1 MKSEP
6 DVWSID
12 QQKKAGVK
20 GAPWDGVRN
29 YQAAKNLKGMKKG
42 DLCFFYHSNIGKE
55 IVGIVEVIKEAFLDR
70 TDKDGRFVAVQVKF
84 KEKLKK
90 TVTLEEVKKNKSLSH
105 LSLIKQSR
113 LSVMPI
119 DSKSWKILNKMSIVK
134 NFMPKKKKIK
144 SKVQKKILKRYVT
157 RKKVKPIKKKVLKRI
172 EEQELILKTKPE
184 WVKSALINKAKYQK
198 KYSDSIK
205 NNNEFW
211 KKEGKRISWIK
222 PYKKIKDV
230 KYGKKEVRIKW
241 YEDGTLNASANCI
254 DRHLKDKKD
263 KTAIIWVGDDP
274 KDSKKIS
281 YKQLHAEVSKAANGL
296 KKLGIKK
303 GDRVTIY
310 LTMVPELAVT
320 MLACARIGAV
330 HSIIFGGFSADSI
343 TTRINDCESE
353 YIITADE
360 GVRAGKII
368 SLKHITDEALKKCP
382 NVKKCIV
389 VKRTGNKVSWVK
401 GRDVWYNDLI
411 KDVSNKCEP
420 EEMNAEDP
428 LFILYTSG
436 STGKP
441 KGVLHTTGG
450 YMVYASMTHQYVF
463 NYKPKDI
470 YWCTADIGWVTG
482 HSYIIYGPLANGA
495 TTIMFEGV
503 PTYPDSSRWWQII
516 DKYKVNI
523 FYTAPTA
530 IRALMREGD
539 KPVKKTSRKSLKLL
553 GTVGE
558 PINPE
563 AWMWYYKTV
572 GNSKCPIVDTWWQTE
587 TGGILISPQTGAMN
601 LKPGSASKP
610 FYGIKPSIIDKNG
623 KEIKGAGEGRLC
635 ISQSWPG
642 QMRTVYGNHQRFID
656 TYFSQYDGKYF
667 TGDGARRD
675 KDGYYW
681 ITGRVDDVIIVSGH
695 NLGTAEIESAFVA
708 HPKVAE
714 AAVVG
719 YPHDIKGNGLYCYVT
734 LNVGERS
741 DLDLEREL
749 KNWVKRQVGA
759 HARPDIIHFSPGL
772 PKTRS
777 GKIMRRILRKI
788 AANEHNQLGD
798 TSTLADP
805 SVVQS
810 LVNNR
815 KNI

>member
-1 MKSEP
+1 
-6 DVWSID
+6 
-12 QQKKAGVK
+12 
-20 GAPWDGVRN
+20 
-29 YQAAKNLKGMKKG
+29 
-42 DLCFFYHSNIGKE
+42 
-55 IVGIVEVIKEAFLDR
+55 
-70 TDKDGRFVAVQVKF
+70 
-84 KEKLKK
+84 
-90 TVTLEEVKKNKSLSH
+90 
-105 LSLIKQSR
+105 
-113 LSVMPI
+113 
-119 DSKSWKILNKMSIVK
+119 
-134 NFMPKKKKIK
+134 MPKKKKKYK
-144 SKVQKKILKRYVT
+144 SKKKSSKKRGGKSKKKSPKNKKILKQ
-157 RKKVKPIKKKVLKRI
+157 KKRSKKRI
-172 EEQELILKTKPE
+172 TKKTENSQPSEIIFKNRSE
-184 WVKSALINKAKYQK
+184 WIRTSLVNKAQYQK
-198 KYSDSIK
+198 KYNESIK
-205 NNNEFW
+205 NNNTFW
-211 KKEGKRISWIK
+211 KKEGKRITWIK
-222 PYKKIKDV
+222 PYKKIKDI
-230 KYGKKEVRIKW
+230 KYSKDEVRIKW
-241 YEDGTLNASANCI
+241 FEDGTLNASANCI

-274 KDSKKIS
+274 KDNQKIS
-281 YKQLHAEVSKAANGL
+281 YKQLHQKVSKAANGL

-310 LTMVPELAVT
+310 LTMIPELAIL
-320 MLACARIGAV
+320 MLACARIGAI
-330 HSIIFGGFSADSI
+330 HSIIFGGFSAESI
-343 TTRINDCESE
+343 SGRVNDCKSE

-360 GVRAGKII
+360 GVRGGKKIP
-368 SLKHITDEALKKCP
+368 LKATTDEALTNCP

-389 VKRTGNKVSWVK
+389 VKRTGNYVYWDTD
-401 GRDVWYNDLI
+401 RDVWYHDLI
-411 KDVSNKCEP
+411 KDVSNHCDP
-420 EEMNAEDP
+420 EEMGAEDP

-450 YMVYASMTHQYVF
+450 YMVYASMTHQYIF

-482 HSYIIYGPLANGA
+482 HSYIIYGPLSNGA

-503 PTYPDSSRWWQII
+503 PNYPDSSRWWQIV
-516 DKYKVNI
+516 DKYKVNT

-539 KPVKKTSRKSLKLL
+539 DPVNKTSRKSLKLL

-587 TGGILISPQTGAMN
+587 TGGILIAPQTGAIP
-601 LKPGSASKP
+601 LKPGSATKP
-610 FYGIKPSIIDKNG
+610 FYGIKPSLVDKDG

-642 QMRTVYGNHQRFID
+642 QMRTVYGDHQRFID
-656 TYFSQYDGKYF
+656 TYFSQFDGKYF
-667 TGDGARRD
+667 TGDGCRRD

-734 LNVGERS
+734 LNAGEAES
-741 DLDLEREL
+741 GDLEREL
-749 KNWVKRQVGA
+749 KLWVRKQIGPLA
-759 HARPDIIHFSPGL
+759 TPDLIHFTSGL

-788 AANEHNQLGD
+788 AANEHDQLGD
-798 TSTLADP
+798 TTTLADS
-805 SVVQS
+805 SVVNS
-810 LVNNR
+810 LVENR
-815 KNI
+815 KNT